1 MNAGGKFSKE
11 FPAAKVPE
19 LREVLGLLLQKN
31 YRGMLMIEIKTDQYE
46 YPGIEEKLAETLKSR
61 DWPFQHAYC
70 SFHLD
75 SLEKIALLEPEI
87 QLDLLMS
94 TSDKKIQL
102 AAETPYIEGVHPKIL
117 GCSNIQSRQLIFQ
130 KQFVHGRLTMKK
142 KWPNV
147 KNSK

>member
-1 MNAGGKFSKE
+1 
-11 FPAAKVPE
+11 
-19 LREVLGLLLQKN
+19 
-31 YRGMLMIEIKTDQYE
+31 MIEIKTDQYE

-102 AAETPYIEGVHPKIL
+102 AAETPYI
-117 GCSNIQSRQLIFQ
+117 
-130 KQFVHGRLTMKK
+130 
-142 KWPNV
+142 
-147 KNSK
+147 

>member
-1 MNAGGKFSKE
+1 
-11 FPAAKVPE
+11 
-19 LREVLGLLLQKN
+19 
-31 YRGMLMIEIKTDQYE
+31 
-46 YPGIEEKLAETLKSR
+46 KSR

-102 AAETPYIEGVHPKIL
+102 AAETPYIEGVHPKNTWLFEHPVQAADFPKAIRAWTINDEEEMAKCQEL
-117 GCSNIQSRQLIFQ
+117 KIDGIITDFPEKALRWKQSTKSR
-130 KQFVHGRLTMKK
+130 
-142 KWPNV
+142 
-147 KNSK
+147 